1 MKNKSLAFI
10 IVLILI
16 PDLFF
21 SQFTLFEQCG
31 NLYCKKNSIS
41 LSSNGILDTEGKLVN
56 SRWYKITVNDTV
68 SLTENLFIIP
78 TAQIDSVIFYLNDIH
93 DNPLYYGSKV
103 HLENKN
109 YWDRQIVLPLKDVD
123 PNSRT
128 FYINV
133 KNKSD
138 YSVELKIVNEIE
150 FKKQETIK
158 LLLFGLYT
166 GTIFIFI
173 LFQTLVLRRF
183 PDFNFNFFYLL
194 YLVSTYLYF
203 FTEFGLSALY
213 LWYTHPKL
221 DETFSFIFIL
231 NSGMFLLLFIYDFF
245 KQSLHPFI
253 KQIVRFITFTISLL
267 LISVITQVFEISNL
281 YPFVFYGV
289 LGSVIICY
297 LSALIISVI
306 GMINKDKNAITF
318 FISFLLLVFG
328 AFLKP
333 LVVAGIIDN
342 SLITDNS
349 AIFGHFFEVIIISS
363 VMINLGIK
371 QIRQSHMLILE
382 NLMLEKNLLTSQ
394 ISPHFVF
401 NSLNSI
407 QFFLMNNEKEKAINF
422 ISDYAKLLRLA
433 LNTAHYQKISVAN
446 EIVFLTTYLK
456 LEKTKSA
463 DSFNFEILNEVDPA
477 LMDKIIIPPLLLQ
490 PFVEN
495 ALIHGIK
502 NRQDNN
508 GKLQIHVTFKNE
520 ILLVTIIDNGT
531 GIDLENVNKGNK
543 DSLGTFLTNKRI
555 QIFNQKK
562 ENNLTYSIPYP
573 SEKIFKGTQVIIKIK
588 PLI

>member
-1 MKNKSLAFI
+1 MKIKNLTFI
-10 IVLILI
+10 FGLILI
-16 PDLFF
+16 PKI
-21 SQFTLFEQCG
+21 SFTQIIVLEQCG
-31 NLYCKKNSIS
+31 NSYCQKNNVS
-41 LSSNGILDTEGKLVN
+41 LSSNGILDKEGNLID
-56 SRWYKITVNDTV
+56 SRWYKIIINDSVN
-68 SLTENLFIIP
+68 LTDNLFIIP
-78 TAQIDSVIFYLNDIH
+78 TAQIDSVVFHL
-93 DNPLYYGSKV
+93 DNIVNKPLYYGSKV

-109 YWDRQIVLPLKDVD
+109 YWDRQIVLPLKNIDT
-123 PNSRT
+123 NSRT

-183 PDFNFNFFYLL
+183 PVFNFNFFYLL

-213 LWYTHPKL
+213 LWYTNPNL
-221 DETFSFIFIL
+221 DEIFSFVFIL

-245 KQSLHPFI
+245 KLSLHPFI

-281 YPFVFYGV
+281 YPIVFYGV

-306 GMINKDKNAITF
+306 GMLNKDKNAITF

-371 QIRQSHMLILE
+371 QIRQSQMLILE

-422 ISDYAKLLRLA
+422 IADYAKLLRLA
-433 LNTAHYQKISVAN
+433 LNTAHYQKISLAN

-463 DSFNFEILNEVDPA
+463 NSFNFEILNEVDPA

-502 NRQDNN
+502 NRPDNN
-508 GKLQIHVTFKNE
+508 GKLRIHITVKNE
-520 ILLVTIIDNGT
+520 LLLVTIIDNGT
-531 GIDLENVNKGNK
+531 GIDLENVNKGKK

-562 ENNLTYSIPYP
+562 ENNLIYSVPYP
-573 SEKIFKGTQVIIKIK
+573 SEKTYKGAQVIIKIK
-588 PLI
+588 PLE